1 MKLVSKIYHVS
12 GMLFAI
18 NCKIVI
24 LPTILR
30 EEINMSFYTSL
41 TGINAAVN
49 RLEVSSNN
57 IANAQTDT
65 FKKSRVNFQDIYTF
79 NPTQLRGASI
89 GQGSN
94 VATVNQN
101 FSQGSLTSTINTLDL
116 AISGDGL
123 YVMQD
128 KNNKD
133 FYSRAG
139 QFQLSDDGLLVNS
152 EGDRVMGVKG
162 VAVPNNGIYQL
173 EGVKINNK
181 TVGQSRPTTQI
192 DIGINLPADDEIIK
206 VPFDPKDDK
215 SYNRKNIIKIYDSSG
230 NPRDATIFYVKKSNP
245 TESKQFIEWDTHF
258 YIDGKRQDP
267 PVKNPVVNENDKF
280 IEWKGDG
287 ISSEQFQWDSSAF
300 PNVADGAISIIDG
313 KVYQGNGSAAK
324 LIGMIDPVNNGKNGQ
339 PLRINYIDPVKPI
352 NQLLQNGVA
361 MNMDSGLK
369 PIGFIPAGSSNIKI
383 DVDGFFG
390 AEDDIQLFDANGKH
404 ILGTPIN
411 EPDADATWKTNGV
424 SNTYDANLVLIKDEY
439 GFEYGSVFDGAPPLV
454 RKLDNQPHVSDANL
468 GVVANVNGMKISYT
482 GDGDRSL
489 DDLDFNNGS
498 TNQSIEKVIIDKAT
512 EPLFLMVSGNG
523 VFNVMV
529 SWDSMPDIA
538 SPKINFNGL
547 KDKISFV
554 GAESSIQFPIN
565 GSKIISGNPKTYP
578 SINIGEG
585 ISFPEIVVRHDSTT
599 GFGGAYKSGDIRQNG
614 KPEGDLSSIDIN
626 KDGVVSA
633 FYNNGNIEKVATLI
647 LAKFNNPQGL
657 IQLGDTKY
665 FKSTSSGPEMANK
678 PGYGGLGSL
687 VSGAIEQ
694 SNVDITTELVD
705 LIEAQ
710 RNFQSNSKAMETT
723 DKMTKTMIDNIS

>member
-1 MKLVSKIYHVS
+1 
-12 GMLFAI
+12 MLFAI

-24 LPTILR
+24 LQTILR

-65 FKKSRVNFQDIYTF
+65 FKKSRVNFQDIYAF
-79 NPTQLRGASI
+79 SPTQLRGASI

-94 VATVNQN
+94 VATVDQN

-152 EGDRVMGVKG
+152 DGDRVMGVKG
-162 VAVPNNGIYQL
+162 VAVPNNGLYEL

-245 TESKQFIEWDTHF
+245 TESKPFIEWDTHF

-287 ISSEQFQWDSSAF
+287 ISTEQFQWDSSAF

-352 NQLLQNGVA
+352 NQLLQNGVG
-361 MNMDSGLK
+361 MGMESGLK
-369 PIGFIPAGSSNIKI
+369 PIGFIPSGSENVKI
-383 DVDGFFG
+383 SIDSFSAD
-390 AEDDIQLFDANGKH
+390 DDIQLFLSDGTH
-404 ILGTPIN
+404 LLGTPIIS
-411 EPDADATWKTNGV
+411 DKADITWVQNGV
-424 SNTYDANLVLIKDEY
+424 TTVQDVNSRIIRDDY
-439 GFEYGSVFDGAPPLV
+439 GFDFNSRYNGEAP
-454 RKLDNQPHVSDANL
+454 
-468 GVVANVNGMKISYT
+468 KISRDDLLEYAADPTKGVAKNINGVNFKYT
-482 GDGDRSL
+482 GDGDRSINESV
-489 DDLDFNNGS
+489 FNDGFVSN
-498 TNQSIEKVIIDKAT
+498 TLEVVTIDKLN
-512 EPLFLMVSGNG
+512 EPVFLMVSGMG
-523 VFNVMV
+523 QFGVMV
-529 SWDSMPDIA
+529 SWDKMPDVNDSA
-538 SPKINFNGL
+538 INIKGL
-547 KDKISFV
+547 KDKIGFV
-554 GAESSIQFPIN
+554 GAESSIQFPID
-565 GSKIISGNPKTYP
+565 GSRIISGNPKTYP
-578 SINIGEG
+578 NFNIGEG
-585 ISFPEIVVRHDSTT
+585 IPFPGIVVKHDLTT

-614 KPEGDLSSIDIN
+614 KPEGDLSSIEIG

-633 FYNNGNIEKVATLI
+633 FYNNGYIEKLATLI

-657 IQLGDTKY
+657 IQFGDTKY
-665 FKSTSSGPEMANK
+665 LKSTASGPEMANK

-710 RNFQSNSKAMETT
+710 RNFQSNSKAIETT
-723 DKMTKTMIDNIS
+723 DKMTKSMIDNIR